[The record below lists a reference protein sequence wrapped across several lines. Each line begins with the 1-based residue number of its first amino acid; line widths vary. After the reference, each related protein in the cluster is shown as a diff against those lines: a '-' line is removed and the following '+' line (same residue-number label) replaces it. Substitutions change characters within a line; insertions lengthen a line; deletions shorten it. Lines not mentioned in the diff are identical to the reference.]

1 MRIHSEFF
9 RFNFRQTPPTFIYG
23 LAVFDSFGYT
33 LFWIT
38 AMTYSY
44 KLAPPT
50 LIGTM
55 AAMAGSVEW
64 VISKGSSSLIG
75 GQILDYGISKTNL
88 FIYTSIIC
96 SIWATVCYLI
106 YILFGK
112 HIEKE
117 LIEKNEAKRLELEGQ
132 ISQSQNNSD
141 EFKLSPDHGKDDPDT
156 MMDRFSITQF

>member
-1 MRIHSEFF
+1 M
-9 RFNFRQTPPTFIYG
+9 
-23 LAVFDSFGYT
+23 FDSFGYT

-75 GQILDYGISKTNL
+75 GQILEYGISKTNL

-96 SIWATVCYLI
+96 SIWATLSYLI
-106 YILFGK
+106 YIIFGR

-132 ISQSQNNSD
+132 KSQSQNSD
-141 EFKLSPDHGKDDPDT
+141 EVELSAERKDDPDA